1 MLPLPPDS
9 ILFSIGPLAIRWY
22 GLLYAVGLLVAYQF
36 MVREAKRRKLN
47 ADLIANGLIIISIAA
62 LVGGRLYH
70 VVDAWDRYSA
80 NPIGALIPP
89 YEGLGA
95 PGGLITGAAA
105 LAILLRRW
113 RQSPWGWVDVAGPA
127 ILVMLAIARWG
138 NWFNQELYGLPPIC
152 RGGSLLIARIAP
164 LQPAAAQSVKVPDS
178 IHSSSTSHSL
188 ASLAHWCYQRSA
200 SV

>member
-22 GLLYAVGLLVAYQF
+22 GLLYAVGLLVSYQF

-47 ADLIANGLIIISIAA
+47 ADLIVNGLIIISIAA

-80 NPIGALIPP
+80 NLIGALIPP

-95 PGGLITGAAA
+95 PMRFA
-105 LAILLRRW
+105 
-113 RQSPWGWVDVAGPA
+113 
-127 ILVMLAIARWG
+127 
-138 NWFNQELYGLPPIC
+138 E
-152 RGGSLLIARIAP
+152 
-164 LQPAAAQSVKVPDS
+164 
-178 IHSSSTSHSL
+178 
-188 ASLAHWCYQRSA
+188 
-200 SV
+200 